1 MATHDVWVRPD
12 IMVLRH
18 RTSRARTDFQPF
30 REQRRPT
37 SISGAL
43 IPPYLDR
50 KAELAMSTYLVAYPG
65 PFEPDPCITQDR
77 DSAIFPARL
86 STLVVVI
93 IVMAWT
99 VLVAAGASPAVATAG
114 LGGAASL
121 GLQVAARLMWRRT
134 RGGDRRG

>member
-1 MATHDVWVRPD
+1 
-12 IMVLRH
+12 
-18 RTSRARTDFQPF
+18 
-30 REQRRPT
+30 
-37 SISGAL
+37 
-43 IPPYLDR
+43 
-50 KAELAMSTYLVAYPG
+50 MSTYLVAYPG